1 MKIILPPKVKYI
13 IDEIYANGYE
23 AYIVGGCVRDNLIGI
38 KPNDFDITTSAT
50 PDKIMNIFSNF
61 KCIKTG
67 IKHGTVGVIID
78 KEIFEIT
85 TYRIESKY
93 KDHRRP
99 DIIEFTNNLHEDLKR
114 RDFTINSMAYNEKN
128 NLVDIFGGKLDIENK
143 IVRTVGNP
151 NERFNEDGL
160 RMIRAIRFS
169 SKLNFHIEENTLK
182 AIYDNAYIIKSIS
195 LERITDEFIKIIL
208 SDNPQNLIYLFK
220 SEIINYL
227 GICNDRCE
235 NKFDELFERLTLLK
249 KVEKDLLKR
258 LIILDYFITYVNIDC
273 KRIGNQLIFSKKIS
287 KFENIVLECIDKI
300 DIKKLDKIK
309 IKKIL
314 NEIGLDLFKTYLD
327 ICGVIYNK
335 DKNVENIIDIL
346 SEIEENNEC
355 YTIKNL
361 DIKGNDIIHLGYKNE
376 KIGQIL
382 NYLLEEVIKSPLLNK
397 KEILVKRIK
406 EIY

>member
-13 IDEIYANGYE
+13 IDEICANGYE
-23 AYIVGGCVRDNLIGI
+23 AYIVGGCVRDSLIGI

-50 PDKIMNIFSNF
+50 PNNIISIFSEF
-61 KCIKTG
+61 ECIKIG

-99 DIIEFTNNLHEDLKR
+99 DTIEFTSNLHEDLKR
-114 RDFTINSMAYNEKN
+114 RDFTINAMAYNEKN

-143 IVRTVGNP
+143 IIRTVGNP
-151 NERFNEDGL
+151 NERFYEDGL

-182 AIYDNAYIIKSIS
+182 AIYDNAHIIKSIS
-195 LERITDEFIKIIL
+195 LERITDEFTKIIL

-220 SEIINYL
+220 TKIINYL
-227 GICNDRCE
+227 GICNDICE
-235 NKFDELFERLTLLK
+235 DKLDELGEKLRLLK
-249 KVEKDLLKR
+249 SIEKDLLKR
-258 LIILDYFITYVNIDC
+258 LIILDYYINFAGIDC
-273 KRIGNQLIFSKKIS
+273 DIIGSKLIFPKKIS
-287 KFENIVLECIDKI
+287 KVEKIILECIDKI
-300 DIKKLDKIK
+300 DIKILNKIE

-314 NEIGLDLFKTYLD
+314 NEIGLDVFNTYLD
-327 ICGVIYNK
+327 VCCVIYNK
-335 DKNVENIIDIL
+335 NKYVQNIIDIL

-355 YTIKNL
+355 YMIKNL
-361 DIKGNDIIHLGYKNE
+361 DIKGNDIIYLGYKDE

-382 NYLLEEVIKSPLLNK
+382 NHLLEEVIKNPLLNK
-397 KEILVKRIK
+397 KEILVKIIK
-406 EIY
+406 ETY

>member
-13 IDEIYANGYE
+13 IDEICANGYE
-23 AYIVGGCVRDNLIGI
+23 AYIVGGCVRDSLIGI

-50 PDKIMNIFSNF
+50 PDNIMSIFSKF
-61 KCIKTG
+61 ECIKIG

-99 DIIEFTNNLHEDLKR
+99 DTIEFTSNLHEDLKR
-114 RDFTINSMAYNEKN
+114 RDFTINAMAYNEKN

-143 IVRTVGNP
+143 IIRTVGNP
-151 NERFNEDGL
+151 NERFYEDGL

-182 AIYDNAYIIKSIS
+182 AVYDNAHIIKSIS
-195 LERITDEFIKIIL
+195 LERITDEFTKIIL

-220 SEIINYL
+220 TKIINYL
-227 GICNDRCE
+227 GICNDICE
-235 NKFDELFERLTLLK
+235 DKLDELGEKLRLLK
-249 KVEKDLLKR
+249 SIEKDLLKR
-258 LIILDYFITYVNIDC
+258 LIILDYYINFAGIDC
-273 KRIGNQLIFSKKIS
+273 DIIGSKLIFPKKIS
-287 KFENIVLECIDKI
+287 KVEKIILECIDKI
-300 DIKKLDKIK
+300 DIKILNKIE

-314 NEIGLDLFKTYLD
+314 NEIGLDVFNTYLD
-327 ICGVIYNK
+327 VCCVIYNK
-335 DKNVENIIDIL
+335 NKYVQNIIDIL

-355 YTIKNL
+355 YMIKNL
-361 DIKGNDIIHLGYKNE
+361 DIKGNDIIYLGYKDE

-382 NYLLEEVIKSPLLNK
+382 NHLLEEVIKNPLLNK
-397 KEILVKRIK
+397 KEILVKIIK
-406 EIY
+406 ETY